1 MVMNDKRK
9 RCDEKP
15 LVSVI
20 LIAYNQR
27 RYIRQAIESV
37 LAQETSF
44 PLSLIHI

>member
-1 MVMNDKRK
+1 MTGCMVMNDKRK

-27 RYIRQAIESV
+27 RYIRQAIE
-37 LAQETSF
+37 
-44 PLSLIHI
+44 LSLIHI